1 MKEEDSDLLQSVD
14 GPYHPNIERTRQ
26 QYFAKKKSED
36 ERQLAEKA
44 RVYYQD
50 KWVLGKEKKLQDL
63 QKQEDA
69 STDPKTNRALQYMI
83 EVAVY
88 SLKSGFQREEVLGLM
103 QHVLLERRRK
113 AAQLKWCSDE
123 EAK

>member
-1 MKEEDSDLLQSVD
+1 MIKEDSDLLQSVD

-50 KWVLGKEKKLQDL
+50 KWVLGKEKKLQ
-63 QKQEDA
+63 KQEDA
-69 STDPKTNRALQYMI
+69 STDPKTTTGARFLSDLSQVVDVLARGSLVI
-83 EVAVY
+83 
-88 SLKSGFQREEVLGLM
+88 SLKTVTKK
-103 QHVLLERRRK
+103 RRT
-113 AAQLKWCSDE
+113 CSSPQ
-123 EAK
+123 